1 MYLYYLIHL
10 KHYSERGSI
19 GLTRQSRGLEHK
31 YRFKILR
38 YMKGPREQR
47 EINSEFLKILLIQQD
62 NNNSLQFCSK
72 YGKKKRRNQSLI
84 QGELTNT
91 ALG

>member
-1 MYLYYLIHL
+1 
-10 KHYSERGSI
+10 
-19 GLTRQSRGLEHK
+19 
-31 YRFKILR
+31 
-38 YMKGPREQR
+38 MKGPREQR